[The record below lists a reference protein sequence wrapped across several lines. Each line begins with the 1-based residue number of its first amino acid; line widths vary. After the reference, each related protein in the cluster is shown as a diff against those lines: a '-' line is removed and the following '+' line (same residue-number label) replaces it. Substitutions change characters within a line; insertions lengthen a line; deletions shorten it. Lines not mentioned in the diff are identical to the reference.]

1 MSIWIPITVAFVSW
15 WLGFI
20 AAGLLASAKFADE
33 LSQKEKREERTR
45 DKDQ

>member
-20 AAGLLASAKFADE
+20 AAGLLASAKLADE
-33 LSQKEKREERTR
+33 LSQKEKQTERTR

>member
-20 AAGLLASAKFADE
+20 AAGLLASAKLADE
-33 LSQKEKREERTR
+33 LSQKEMQGDRQP

>member
-20 AAGLLASAKFADE
+20 AAGLLASAKLADE
-33 LSQKEKREERTR
+33 LSQREKWEENTKDKE
-45 DKDQ
+45 Q

>member
-20 AAGLLASAKFADE
+20 AAGLLASAKLADE
-33 LSQKEKREERTR
+33 LSRAQEQKKKEK
-45 DKDQ
+45 

>member
-1 MSIWIPITVAFVSW
+1 MNIWFPIIVAFVFW

-20 AAGLLASAKFADE
+20 AAGLLASAKLADE
-33 LSQKEKREERTR
+33 LSQKEKQTERTR

>member
-33 LSQKEKREERTR
+33 LSQKEKREEHTR

>member
-1 MSIWIPITVAFVSW
+1 MNIWILIAVAFFFW
-15 WLGFI
+15 WFGFI
-20 AAGLLASAKFADE
+20 MAGLLASAKFADE